1 VNITILCGYINSTY
15 ARDVL
20 RALNARGLH
29 QIDVVAAAGGSLPR
43 TWKALW
49 AAHRW
54 QLPWAAACW
63 ALTRLVQQLKQRSDH
78 GSASASSLETEV
90 QAQGGRFIC
99 LAELNGGECRRT
111 LQAWQVD
118 LMILAGTPI
127 IRAPLLEVPRLGTIN
142 AHQGALP
149 RFRGMN
155 VIEWAILEGC
165 APTITVHFVDAGV
178 DTGQIIATEPVPILP
193 GDTLDVV
200 RRRASVQQSDLLA
213 RTVSAALAGPLPRRL
228 QRPEE
233 GCQYFAMHPQLRAI
247 AEQRLQ
253 QCAIDAAKPP
263 VPSYGGGRATHEEK
277 GNAILADRAG

>member
-1 VNITILCGYINSTY
+1 VNITILCGYINSSY
-15 ARDVL
+15 GRDVL
-20 RALNARGLH
+20 QALNARGLH
-29 QIDVVAAAGGSLPR
+29 QIDVVAAAGGSIPR

-54 QLPWAAACW
+54 QLPWVAVRW
-63 ALTRLVQQLKQRSDH
+63 ILTRMIQSITSRSSR
-78 GSASASSLETEV
+78 GSASASSLEAEV

-99 LAELNGGECRRT
+99 VPELNGDECRRT

-127 IRAPLLEVPRLGTIN
+127 MRKRLLEVPRLGTIN

-155 VIEWAILEGC
+155 VIEWAIIEGYP
-165 APTITVHFVDAGV
+165 PTITVHFVDAGV

-200 RRRASVQQSDLLA
+200 RTRASVRQSDLLA
-213 RTVSAALAGPLPRRL
+213 RTAQAALAGPLPRRL
-228 QRPEE
+228 QRAAE
-233 GCQYFAMHPQLRAI
+233 GRQYFTMHPQLRAI
-247 AEQRLQ
+247 AEQRLRQ
-253 QCAIDAAKPP
+253 HAIVAAQPP
-263 VPSYGGGRATHEEK
+263 VSAYADSEATSEVK
-277 GNAILADRAG
+277 GSAILADHTG